1 MLRKSL
7 IALGTTALI
16 MSGATATANAQSA
29 APYPSSE
36 VAVAPSWIQT
46 VQSIVPNAPADQ
58 IQAGT
63 QIGIA
68 WAVWRLGSAII

>member
-1 MLRKSL
+1 MLRKTL
-7 IALGTTALI
+7 VALGTTALI
-16 MSGATATANAQSA
+16 LSGATATASAQSA

-36 VAVAPSWIQT
+36 IAVAPSWIQT

-58 IQAGT
+58 IHAGT